1 MRFFAL
7 SGFFWTFWL
16 AVGLAENLAFGRIL

>member
-7 SGFFWTFWL
+7 SGFFWVFWL